1 MSELLFSKLVLWSIL
16 ICLVPP
22 FLHVKFF
29 SVQINYTTNIFKHDQ
44 EVFTSLPFLFS
55 TKPLFLDLCPSHLM
69 YQPEIGFCFSQIS
82 SIKLDYFM
90 AAQQCAGGNYLDAKL
105 INEETSYDNY
115 YYLARA
121 LNVERALLSF
131 WVKTGTECI
140 ISLLPN

>member
-1 MSELLFSKLVLWSIL
+1 
-16 ICLVPP
+16 
-22 FLHVKFF
+22 
-29 SVQINYTTNIFKHDQ
+29 
-44 EVFTSLPFLFS
+44 
-55 TKPLFLDLCPSHLM
+55 
-69 YQPEIGFCFSQIS
+69 
-82 SIKLDYFM
+82 M